1 MDVLIQTLA
10 TGIVLAGLYALFA
23 LGLSLGWGL
32 LHTIS
37 FVHFSIV
44 LLTAYVTFE
53 LATTYGWN
61 PLTAVIVNI
70 PIGALLAIA
79 LQLFVTRFRIDVF
92 GSLIVTFGLFLAFEA
107 AIAMRWSVDF
117 LTIPFAQNP
126 LYVRPIIL
134 GPVRLPAVFV
144 IATAMAVVSCL
155 GVWWLLTRSTS
166 GRAIRAFV
174 EDPEIAE
181 AFGVNYRRLALLIAA
196 IAGATGGLTG
206 TLFGINYTLTPTGI
220 EIWIAVVFAVVL
232 LGGLANPL
240 GIMGAAAIIGIAES
254 LTRQYGDPSW
264 ARLAALAVLAAALV
278 FRPEGL
284 FKRLVE
290 EARG

>member
-1 MDVLIQTLA
+1 MDVLLQTLA
-10 TGIVLAGLYALFA
+10 TGIVLAGLYAIFA

-37 FVHFSIV
+37 FLHFSIV
-44 LLTAYVTFE
+44 LLTAYITFE
-53 LATTYGWN
+53 LATAFGWS
-61 PLTAVIVNI
+61 PISTMLVNI
-70 PIGALLAIA
+70 PVGAVLAVL

-92 GSLIVTFGLFLAFEA
+92 GTLIVTFGVFLAFEA

-126 LYVRPIIL
+126 LYVRPVNIGSI
-134 GPVRLPAVFV
+134 RLPAVFV
-144 IATAMAVVSCL
+144 IATVLAVVMCV
-155 GVWWLLTRSTS
+155 GAWWFLTRSTS
-166 GRAIRAFV
+166 GRAVRAFV

-181 AFGVNYRRLALLIAA
+181 SFGVNYRSLALLIAA
-196 IAGATGGLTG
+196 FSGATGGMTG

-240 GIMGAAAIIGIAES
+240 GVMGAAAIIGIVES

-264 ARLAALAVLAAALV
+264 ARLSALAVLALALV

>member
-10 TGIVLAGLYALFA
+10 SGVVLAGLYALFA

-37 FVHFSIV
+37 FMHFSVV
-44 LLTAYVTFE
+44 LLTAYVTYE

-61 PLTAVIVNI
+61 PLAAVIVNM
-70 PIGALLAIA
+70 PLGALLAIA
-79 LQLFVTRFRIDVF
+79 LQLFVTHFRIDVF
-92 GSLIVTFGLFLAFEA
+92 GTLIVTFGIFLAFEA

-126 LYVRPIIL
+126 LYVRPVVL

-144 IATAMAVVSCL
+144 IATAIAVVACL
-155 GVWWLLTRSTS
+155 GVWWLLTRSTA

-174 EDPEIAE
+174 EDAEIAE
-181 AFGVNYRRLALLIAA
+181 AFGVNYRQLALLIAA
-196 IAGATGGLTG
+196 ISGVTGGLTG
-206 TLFGINYTLTPTGI
+206 TLFAINYTLTPTGI

-232 LGGLANPL
+232 LGGLANPI
-240 GIMGAAAIIGIAES
+240 GVMGAAVIIGIAES

>member
-10 TGIVLAGLYALFA
+10 SGVVLAGLYALFA

-37 FVHFSIV
+37 FMHFSIV
-44 LLTAYVTFE
+44 LLTAYVTYE

-61 PLTAVIVNI
+61 PLAAVIVNM
-70 PIGALLAIA
+70 PLGALLAIA
-79 LQLFVTRFRIDVF
+79 LQLFVTHFRIDVF
-92 GSLIVTFGLFLAFEA
+92 GTLIVTFGIFLAFEA

-126 LYVRPIIL
+126 LYVRPVVL

-144 IATAMAVVSCL
+144 IATAIAVVACL
-155 GVWWLLTRSTS
+155 GVWWLLTRSTA

-174 EDPEIAE
+174 EDAEIAE
-181 AFGVNYRRLALLIAA
+181 AFGVNYRQLALLIAA
-196 IAGATGGLTG
+196 ISGVTGGLTG
-206 TLFGINYTLTPTGI
+206 TLFAINYTLTPTGI

-232 LGGLANPL
+232 LGGLANPI
-240 GIMGAAAIIGIAES
+240 GVMGAAVIIGIAES

>member
-1 MDVLIQTLA
+1 MDVLLQTLA

-44 LLTAYVTFE
+44 LLTAYVTYE
-53 LATTYGWN
+53 LATVYGWN

-70 PIGALLAIA
+70 PIGAALAIL
-79 LQLFVTRFRIDVF
+79 LQLFVAHFRIDVF
-92 GSLIVTFGLFLAFEA
+92 GTLIVTFGLFLAFEA
-107 AIAMRWSVDF
+107 AVAMRWSVDF

-126 LYVRPIIL
+126 LYVRPIII
-134 GPVRLPAVFV
+134 GPVRLPVVFV
-144 IATAMAVVSCL
+144 IATGLAVIACL
-155 GVWWLLTRSTS
+155 GSWWLLTRSTS

-174 EDPEIAE
+174 EDSEIAE
-181 AFGVNYRRLALLIAA
+181 SFGVNYRRLALLIAA
-196 IAGATGGLTG
+196 LSGATGGLTG

-232 LGGLANPL
+232 LGGLANPI
-240 GIMGAAAIIGIAES
+240 GVMGAAVIIGVVES
-254 LTRQYGDPSW
+254 LVRQYGDPSW
-264 ARLAALAVLAAALV
+264 ARLSALVVLALALV

>member
-10 TGIVLAGLYALFA
+10 TGLVLAGLYALFA

-37 FVHFSIV
+37 FMHFSIV
-44 LLTAYVTFE
+44 LLTAYITYE
-53 LATTYGWN
+53 LATVYGWS
-61 PLTAVIVNI
+61 PLTAIVVNV
-70 PIGALLAIA
+70 PVGALLAVL

-92 GSLIVTFGLFLAFEA
+92 GTLIVTFGVFLAFEA

-117 LTIPFAQNP
+117 RTIPFGQNP
-126 LYVRPIIL
+126 LYVRPVNI
-134 GPVRLPAVFV
+134 GPARLPAVFV
-144 IATAMAVVSCL
+144 IATVIAVLMCV
-155 GVWWLLTRSTS
+155 GAWWVLTRSNI
-166 GRAIRAFV
+166 GRAVRAFV
-174 EDPEIAE
+174 EDPEIAQS
-181 AFGVNYRRLALLIAA
+181 FGVNYRSLALLIAA
-196 IAGATGGLTG
+196 FAGATGGMTG

-220 EIWIAVVFAVVL
+220 EIWIAVIFAVVL
-232 LGGLANPL
+232 LGGLANPV
-240 GIMGAAAIIGIAES
+240 GVMGAAAIIGIVES

-264 ARLAALAVLAAALV
+264 ARLSALAVLALALV